1 MLLAPLGLLMGM
13 PFPMGI
19 KIVSEQARE
28 IVPWVW
34 GVNGATSV
42 LGSVLAVML
51 SINFGFRA
59 ALVVGTVIYLGA
71 LLLARTV
78 KVERAPLASV
88 AQPVG

>member
-1 MLLAPLGLLMGM
+1 MGLLMGM

-19 KIVSEQARE
+19 KVVSEEARE

-42 LGSVLAVML
+42 MGSVLAVML
-51 SINFGFRA
+51 SINFGFRV
-59 ALVVGTVIYLGA
+59 ALLVGTAIYLGV

-78 KVERAPLASV
+78 RVERASAAPAARAES
-88 AQPVG
+88 A